1 MIHAGDQFAYQLG
14 GQSAAGS
21 GPGVS
26 PIAYSQGPFAPA
38 PPEHGMFVPS
48 QAQQPQTPQQQQH
61 HAMLA
66 NMGTF
71 GDPAMLQQLQRHPP
85 SGPQHPSQAFAP
97 DLPLQHQQRPQLP
110 MGGGVPG
117 FGAYHPDVPIDHQQ
131 LQVPPPPPPPPQP
144 LPATNDAGESPVFV
158 NSKQYHRI
166 VKRREARARM
176 LAEHKLNM
184 KRKPYLHESRHR
196 HAMRRPRGPGGR
208 FLTAA
213 EIAQMEESGE
223 LPRQNQSAAESRA
236 TSAHRDSPPTD
247 SGRSRSPS
255 R

>member
-14 GQSAAGS
+14 AQSGATQGA
-21 GPGVS
+21 GVS
-26 PIAYSQGPFAPA
+26 PIVYSRGP
-38 PPEHGMFVPS
+38 FVPS
-48 QAQQPQTPQQQQH
+48 QPDHGVYVPGHPSQAPRQQQQQQQ
-61 HAMLA
+61 AMLA
-66 NMGTF
+66 NMGAF
-71 GDPAMLQQLQRHPP
+71 GDPAMLQQLQHG
-85 SGPQHPSQAFAP
+85 GPQQHHQPPPAPGPPQAFTP
-97 DLPLQHQQRPQLP
+97 DHLPRPQLP
-110 MGGGVPG
+110 ISGGMPG
-117 FGAYHPDVPIDHQQ
+117 FDGGAYHADVPLDRQQ
-131 LQVPPPPPPPPQP
+131 LPMQVPPQP
-144 LPATNDAGESPVFV
+144 LPVSNEAGDSPVFV

-166 VKRREARARM
+166 VKRREARARL

-213 EIAQMEESGE
+213 EIAQMEETGE
-223 LPRQNQSAAESRA
+223 LPREKQPADHGSSEA
-236 TSAHRDSPPTD
+236 D